1 MVTHRGHLV
10 KTLLTALVVGTV
22 LVAINQGDILLLGQT
37 TTATYVKIALTYVV
51 PFCVSNFGILVAT
64 RRETAGK

>member
-10 KTLLTALVVGTV
+10 KTVLTALVVGTV
-22 LVAINQGDILLLGQT
+22 LVAINQGDISLRGET
-37 TTATYVKIALTYVV
+37 TPVTYLKIALTYVV

-64 RRETAGK
+64 RRVAARK